1 MVKWKIESHIIPQ
14 YSALLDEQWLSDI
27 AQFTTTSQ
35 EFLQIDDPTESHF
48 IVEDIASYEVS
59 VVIADDTVLNQLNKD
74 HLGEDFPTDVL
85 AFPFLVP
92 VAKKGGWGLEPPIP
106 EFVSAIQVSEDGED
120 YVHIGEVVL
129 SYERAIDQARDQ
141 EKEPKDEIAL
151 LLVHGIL
158 HLFGYDHAEST
169 DQQTMWKLQEFIVND
184 MNAKGIL

>member
-1 MVKWKIESHIIPQ
+1 M
-14 YSALLDEQWLSDI
+14 
-27 AQFTTTSQ
+27 
-35 EFLQIDDPTESHF
+35 
-48 IVEDIASYEVS
+48 
-59 VVIADDTVLNQLNKD
+59 
-74 HLGEDFPTDVL
+74 
-85 AFPFLVP
+85 
-92 VAKKGGWGLEPPIP
+92 
-106 EFVSAIQVSEDGED
+106 SAIQVSEDGED